1 MGTETDF
8 SYLSYIP
15 TYIFKQLIDKWNK
28 TSIELKPNGLLSKE
42 NRETTIKHIQKLSTP
57 RLKQLKKVSET
68 LNFSDIWWQVYQ
80 ISKIKPVS
88 ELQKKKKTFKIEKY
102 FQEEGEIKAKGLFSV
117 RELNEYVSFIAVEFS
132 SRSTVYKRLF
142 RFFYLPSVKTI
153 LLEPKDFA
161 EEVLKSEI
169 LPFITKDP
177 DKFEKKTIR
186 ARSIRVLTKKTDE
199 AKTAFNLTHL
209 NIRISL
215 ETSGIEGLS
224 QIIIQGDDV
233 IRGAE
238 TLEQRH
244 EVSLGFM
251 NSGPWVGAG
260 TKDFALEVGKGL
272 QIHQLENESLK
283 SLVSVLGII

>member
-1 MGTETDF
+1 MGTETEF
-8 SYLSYIP
+8 SYLSNIP
-15 TYIFKQLIDKWNK
+15 TYVFKELIDKWDK
-28 TSIELKPNGLLSKE
+28 TSIELTPNGLLSKE
-42 NRETTIKHIQKLSTP
+42 NRENTVKHVQKLSASK
-57 RLKQLKKVSET
+57 LKQLKKLSET
-68 LNFSDIWWQVYQ
+68 LDFSDIWWEVYQ
-80 ISKIKPVS
+80 ISKIKPITH
-88 ELQKKKKTFKIEKY
+88 LQQRKKTFKIEKY
-102 FQEEGEIKAKGLFSV
+102 FKEEGEIKAKGLFLL
-117 RELNEYVSFIAVEFS
+117 RELVEHVNFILVEFS

-142 RFFYLPSVKTI
+142 RFIYLPTVKII
-153 LLEPKDFA
+153 LLEPKELA
-161 EEVLKSEI
+161 EEVLKDEI

-177 DKFEKKTIR
+177 DQIKRNPIRAKTIR
-186 ARSIRVLTKKTDE
+186 ILTKKTDE

-209 NIRISL
+209 IIRISL

-224 QIIIQGDDV
+224 RIIIQGDNV

-260 TKDFALEVGKGL
+260 TKDFALEVGRGI

-283 SLVSVLGII
+283 NLVSVLGLI